1 MRRILST
8 ILFLL
13 MVCCQACVRPEVPS
27 AEPEY
32 VTLSL
37 GLGGEWESE
46 DTRAS
51 SGMDLYGINVWYDAA
66 KDGNINTRY
75 AYGIFDNRE
84 DMVIQLLTGYHYKF
98 ACTLVK
104 DGKSILYCGP
114 FGGNT
119 FNGYAKPFQTSS
131 SSSTAVSN
139 SFIYGTEYLSGI
151 GSGAATLRTAAG
163 GYEEKALPS
172 LVRYYGEFS
181 GYTAVAG
188 GSVTIPLKK
197 TVFGVRFVIE
207 PVREG
212 ALSASC
218 TIDSPETALW
228 SASAGKDQYDSGS
241 LIYSFPDVRACWSG
255 NENLPGNV
263 SWGFAS
269 SIFSQWNQQDG
280 RPVTFK
286 RNVLTTVTVS
296 CSPDY
301 AEGSLGVQAEEMGE
315 DNEIYLYLNTDG
327 LLVVG
332 IKPEY

>member
-1 MRRILST
+1 
-8 ILFLL
+8 
-13 MVCCQACVRPEVPS
+13 MVFAQACVRQGTQDQES
-27 AEPEY
+27 GY
-32 VTLSL
+32 ITLSL
-37 GLGGEWESE
+37 GLGGEWEPE

-51 SGMDLYGINVWYDAA
+51 SSADLYGINVWYDAA

-75 AYGIFDNRE
+75 AYGFFDNRE
-84 DMVIQLLTGYHYKF
+84 DMVIRLLTGYHYKF
-98 ACTLVK
+98 TCTLVK
-104 DGKSILYCGP
+104 DGKNILYYGP

-119 FNGYAKPFQTSS
+119 YSGYAKPFQTNV
-131 SSSTAVSN
+131 SSSTAVTN
-139 SFIYGTEYLSGI
+139 SFVYGTDYLSGI
-151 GSGAATLRTAAG
+151 DSGAATLRTASG
-163 GYEEKALPS
+163 GYEEKAMPS
-172 LVRYYGEFS
+172 LVRYYGEIS

-188 GSVTIPLKK
+188 ESVTIPLKK

-218 TIDSPETALW
+218 TIDSPAVALW
-228 SASAGKDQYDSGS
+228 NASAGKEQYDSGS

-255 NENLPGNV
+255 DGNLPGSVN
-263 SWGFAS
+263 WGFAS
-269 SIFSQWNQQDG
+269 SIFSQWNQQDA
-280 RPVTFK
+280 RAVTFK

-315 DNEIYLYLNTDG
+315 DNEIYLYLNADG